1 MRRLKGR
8 WASREMSARFLAL
21 GTESIVQSQCDKN
34 RIDFRGSE
42 ILKNLVLDFL
52 I

>member
-1 MRRLKGR
+1 MGG
-8 WASREMSARFLAL
+8 SRQMSARFLVL

-34 RIDFRGSE
+34 RMDFRGSE